1 MKCEH
6 FILKYVAFT
15 IEVSVIGDFWIS
27 LFAWI
32 QDTDLDSDNDGLS
45 SYVPPKQK
53 YVSSCKVFGHLG
65 ICSIAISRLAS
76 TVIIP

>member
-6 FILKYVAFT
+6 FILKYLVFT
-15 IEVSVIGDFWIS
+15 LEVSVIGGFWIS

-32 QDTDLDSDNDGLS
+32 QDTDLDSVNDGLS

-53 YVSSCKVFGHLG
+53 YSVPLQDIWSSRDLQDSNK
-65 ICSIAISRLAS
+65 
-76 TVIIP
+76 

>member
-6 FILKYVAFT
+6 FIFKYIAFT
-15 IEVSVIGDFWIS
+15 LEVSVIGGFRIS

-32 QDTDLDSDNDGLS
+32 QDTDLDSVNDGLS

-53 YVSSCKVFGHLG
+53 Y
-65 ICSIAISRLAS
+65 
-76 TVIIP
+76 IIPLVVQGSARQQ